1 MPPVGVGASRFA
13 SALETGEAKLWVVLL
28 GVNAY
33 QDTTLPSLR
42 YAALDCQGL
51 GEALSEAT
59 QAFPQKEFFIHH
71 DLAPEKP
78 TLAAIRSSLR
88 HVAASAN
95 IQDTVLVYF
104 SGHGVLDPDSQQTVL
119 CVADTYKEQL
129 LCTGMGLQELLSTL
143 ASCAAHSQL
152 LWLDACHSGNMTLSG
167 ARGHKPEPVLLNPTT
182 QLLELLRQ
190 RAAKSRGF
198 YALLSCDQGQ
208 QSWEFPDL
216 GHGVFSYFLMR
227 GLRGEASGLHGII
240 DADGLYRYIYH
251 QTLQYIE
258 QTNQQLRLVN
268 QQKRTKGETDLHPE
282 YSLQTPKRI
291 VEGVGEII
299 LGLKPS
305 TMEFW
310 QQRQGLMID
319 GLGGEVSS
327 TLCEVLRHDGNFE
340 LQYVPASSYQGSEH
354 RIAIADF
361 LQQDALAADGRSPS
375 FVQNIATRLLYLRG
389 QIETTS
395 QGDAVLCVGETAKIS
410 RTWLRQELRRS
421 RSAQQIVILDCS
433 GATTLEDWVE
443 DLKLA
448 SDHGQCILAC
458 ASPPDEP
465 DLFAQV
471 LLEALIATPAQ
482 TGLSM
487 AGLLAK
493 LQTNLDGLGLS
504 CHLWLSGTQGLIE
517 MLPST
522 IGSSAQAEQRSQ
534 AVQPQSETTVP
545 TANEAPVLNLAAFIN
560 QLEAILL
567 NLVGPIAPALL
578 AQVESTDP
586 QTMTTDLL
594 ALLPLQQRAEF
605 ERQTQALLQDLQSS
619 AASTPAHSNP
629 TLPAEAPQAKQR
641 GKSGIV
647 AELPSVP
654 ASLPEEPETESID
667 FVALEQILRAI
678 IGPISATLIAQL
690 SPNAQTLPEVISE
703 LSIHLSPAQRQ
714 QFQEQ
719 VTALMHHPAA
729 AKSSHSIPN
738 PFGIANGRGAAIL
751 EPRSISS
758 ELDEEFVYLCE
769 QELTR
774 LIGPIAKFIVTTA
787 RDNQLHGSRLTFV
800 ECLVDEI
807 PDSTKAD
814 LFREQMIQRC

>member
-13 SALETGEAKLWVVLL
+13 SALETGEAKLWIVLL

-33 QDTTLPSLR
+33 QDTTLPPLR

-59 QAFPQKEFFIHH
+59 QAFPQKECFIYH
-71 DLAPEKP
+71 DFAPEKP
-78 TLAAIRSSLR
+78 TLEAIRSSLR
-88 HVAASAN
+88 HVAAAAN
-95 IQDTVLVYF
+95 TQDTVLLYF
-104 SGHGVLDPDSQQTVL
+104 SGHGVLDLDSQQTVL
-119 CVADTYKEQL
+119 CVTDTDKTQL
-129 LCTGMGLQELLSTL
+129 TSTGLCLHEVLSTL

-152 LWLDACHSGNMTLSG
+152 LWLDACHSGNITLSG
-167 ARGHKPEPVLLNPTT
+167 ARGHDRDPVLLNPTT

-227 GLRGEASGLHGII
+227 GLRGEAAGMHGII

-319 GLGGEVSS
+319 GLGGEISS
-327 TLCEVLRHDGNFE
+327 ALCEVLRQDGNFE
-340 LQYVPASSYQGSEH
+340 LQYVPASFHEGSEH

-361 LQQDALAADGRSPS
+361 LQQDAPSFEGRSTG
-375 FVQNIATRLLYLRG
+375 FVQDIATRLLYLRG
-389 QIETTS
+389 RIETPATE
-395 QGDAVLCVGETAKIS
+395 DAVLWVGETARIS
-410 RTWLRQELRRS
+410 RAWLRQELRRS
-421 RSAQQIVILDCS
+421 RSAQQIVILDCA

-443 DLKLA
+443 DLKVA

-458 ASPPDEP
+458 ASPLEEP

-482 TGLSM
+482 AGLSM

-493 LQTNLDGLGLS
+493 LQTNLDGLGLN

-522 IGSSAQAEQRSQ
+522 IGISAQAEQRARSLQ
-534 AVQPQSETTVP
+534 AQSEAAIPVP
-545 TANEAPVLNLAAFIN
+545 TESSVFEREAFLDR
-560 QLEAILL
+560 LEAILL
-567 NLVGPIAPALL
+567 SLVGPIAPALL
-578 AQVESTDP
+578 AQVESHDP
-586 QTMTTDLL
+586 QGIITDLI
-594 ALLPLQQRAEF
+594 ALMPLHQRSEF
-605 ERQTQALLQDLQSS
+605 ERQAQEVLQSEQS
-619 AASTPAHSNP
+619 S
-629 TLPAEAPQAKQR
+629 L
-641 GKSGIV
+641 
-647 AELPSVP
+647 SVP
-654 ASLPEEPETESID
+654 AVEFPPVMQGGKAAMPVAHASVTATEPPIQTNLDFEQNSESID
-667 FVALEQILRAI
+667 FDAIEKILREI
-678 IGPISATLIAQL
+678 IGPIASTLIAQL
-690 SPNAQTLPEVISE
+690 PPTVRTVPDVINE
-703 LSIHLSPAQRQ
+703 LSSYLALPQRQ
-714 QFQEQ
+714 RLETQ
-719 VTALMHHPAA
+719 M
-729 AKSSHSIPN
+729 KSITESQASQPPMPN
-738 PFGIANGRGAAIL
+738 RLGSANGRGAATL
-751 EPRSISS
+751 EPRSIPH
-758 ELDEEFVYLCE
+758 ELDESFIQLCE

-774 LIGPIAKFIVTTA
+774 LIGPIAQFIVTTTRETHA
-787 RDNQLHGSRLTFV
+787 QVSRRTFV
-800 ECLVDEI
+800 ECLMDQI
-807 PDSTKAD
+807 PDPTKAHE
-814 LFREQMIQRC
+814 FRQRVL